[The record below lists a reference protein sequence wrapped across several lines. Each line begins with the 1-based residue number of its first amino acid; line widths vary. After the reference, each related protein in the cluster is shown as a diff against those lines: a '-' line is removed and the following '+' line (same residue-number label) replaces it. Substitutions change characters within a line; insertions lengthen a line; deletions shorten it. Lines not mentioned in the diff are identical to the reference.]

1 MKRAA
6 EMAVEE
12 INAGGGIRGRP
23 VELVTRDDFGDPDS
37 AVAVA
42 AALDNAGVVA
52 VVGHVYSGTTLASA
66 PIYNAGGVVQISPS
80 SSSPDV
86 TGAGPYTFRVCPSDL
101 AHGAALARY
110 ARDQLQLAH
119 GAILYLNDEY
129 GRGIRRTFTS
139 EFVQRGGEVL
149 ESDPYLG
156 STPDVNAYLDRL
168 AIRRQADFILVAGN
182 RGEAEEALRGARRR
196 KLLMPFMGGDGL
208 EGIEEAGALAEGTYL
223 SAAYL
228 PGVDSPKNRQF
239 TLSYRSKYPDAGPP
253 NQPAAATYD
262 AVYLLREIIGAVG
275 TNRKA
280 IRDGVAA
287 VGRSTPAYEGV
298 TGRIAFD
305 ENGDVP
311 EQRVIIGIVRG
322 GNVQP
327 AGGQ

>member
-86 TGAGPYTFRVCPSDL
+86 TTAGPYTFRVCPSDL

-156 STPDVNAYLDRL
+156 STPDVNAYLDRV
-168 AIRRQADFILVAGN
+168 ATRRQADFILVAGN
-182 RGEAEEALRGARRR
+182 RSEAEEALRGARRR

-262 AVYLLREIIGAVG
+262 AVYLLREVIAAVG
-275 TNRKA
+275 MNRKA

-298 TGRIAFD
+298 TGQIAFD